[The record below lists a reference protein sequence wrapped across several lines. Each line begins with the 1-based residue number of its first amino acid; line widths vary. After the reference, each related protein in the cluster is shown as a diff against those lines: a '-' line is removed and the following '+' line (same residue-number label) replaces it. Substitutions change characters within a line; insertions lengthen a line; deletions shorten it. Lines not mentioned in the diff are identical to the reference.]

1 MVVYMSCTLGTK
13 GEVDV
18 LITLLTQVLDC
29 ACMSLLLSYR
39 GIWHR
44 PRGYCFLL
52 DNVESPSQARLHA
65 SPSCMD
71 YGVRIWTH
79 PAQKHRA

>member
-29 ACMSLLLSYR
+29 ACMSILLSYR
-39 GIWHR
+39 GI
-44 PRGYCFLL
+44 
-52 DNVESPSQARLHA
+52 
-65 SPSCMD
+65 
-71 YGVRIWTH
+71 
-79 PAQKHRA
+79 